1 MQEEFNMAPMIQAI
15 NLHHRYPNGFHALHG
30 INVSIEAGEFVAII
44 GQNGSGK
51 TTFVK
56 HLNGLLRATEGV
68 VNVNGTS
75 VGKRPVSEMARI
87 VGYCFQNPDHQIFC
101 DTVYKEVAYGPVNL
115 KLSPPEIEA
124 RVVEALEAV
133 GLTDYKNSNPHDLSK
148 GQRQRVAVAAVL
160 SMHPSVL
167 CIDEPTTGQDYK
179 DGVDM
184 LNLIDKLNQAGHT
197 VLFITHD
204 MPMVARFAKRLIV
217 FREGNILLDGTT
229 YEVFENVEVLKTTF
243 LSPPQITHLAREY
256 NQFYPRTVLSVKE
269 MLDQTFELLKLKSLT
284 GGIQ

>member
-1 MQEEFNMAPMIQAI
+1 MPPMIEAI
-15 NLHHRYPNGFHALHG
+15 NLHHRYPNGFHALRG
-30 INVSIEAGEFVAII
+30 VNLSIQAGEFVAII

-68 VNVNGTS
+68 VNINGMS
-75 VGKRPVSEMARI
+75 VGKRPVSELARI

-101 DTVYKEVAYGPVNL
+101 ETVYKEVAYGPVNL
-115 KLSPPEIEA
+115 KLSLSEIEA
-124 RVVEALEAV
+124 RVQEALEAV
-133 GLTDYKNSNPHDLSK
+133 GLIEYKESNPRDLSK

-160 SMHPSVL
+160 SMQPSVL

-184 LNLIDKLNQAGHT
+184 LNLIDKLNQLGHT

-204 MPMVARFAKRLIV
+204 MPMVARYAKRVIV

-229 YEVFENVEVLKTTF
+229 YEVFENVETLETTF
-243 LSPPQITHLAREY
+243 LSPPQITHLAHEFR
-256 NQFYPRTVLSVKE
+256 QLYPQTVLSVKE
-269 MLDQTFELLKLKSLT
+269 MLDQTLAHLNLKAST
-284 GGIQ
+284 GGD